1 MITPQDKARAEAEKQ
16 GRYEFRCWRDCE
28 DNPID
33 MTMGAFCESRAQ
45 AFADGAMWS
54 CGHSPDIVESLMEFL
69 EDYIEEGIDQIH
81 DNSSEHGWQYDRGH
95 PNWNATMN
103 DLRTRLTE
111 LFKP

>member
-16 GRYEFRCWRDCE
+16 GRYEFRCQRDCE

-54 CGHSPDIVESLMEFL
+54 CGHPSDIVDRVMEL
-69 EDYIEEGIDQIH
+69 VDEHRANEHTIDVPRDRPYSDYVREV
-81 DNSSEHGWQYDRGH
+81 
-95 PNWNATMN
+95 
-103 DLRTRLTE
+103 LRTSLTS
-111 LFKP
+111 LFKPQP

>member
-16 GRYEFRCWRDCE
+16 GRYEFRCQRDCE

-54 CGHSPDIVESLMEFL
+54 CGHPSDIVDRVMEVVDTWL
-69 EDYIEEGIDQIH
+69 WASVPDNQHMRHPVGSKYRTDQPAQ
-81 DNSSEHGWQYDRGH
+81 DK
-95 PNWNATMN
+95 
-103 DLRTRLTE
+103 LRARLTK
-111 LFKP
+111 LFKPQP